1 MATQGLPDG
10 YTPQSPMYRK
20 VILAMVGAGLASFN
34 ALYCT
39 QALLPVLSEDLHV
52 TPATASLTVSA
63 TTGMLALS
71 IIPASIISE
80 RFGRKRVI
88 MLSALSATL
97 LGLLLPLSTSVGM
110 LITLRGLQGI
120 TVAGGS
126 GNGDGVSVGRDSPE
140 TRSSSD
146 GAVCGGD
153 VRGRA
158 VRPRYP
164 FWRT

>member
-10 YTPQSPMYRK
+10 YTPQSSMYRK

-71 IIPASIISE
+71 IIPASN
-80 RFGRKRVI
+80 
-88 MLSALSATL
+88 
-97 LGLLLPLSTSVGM
+97 PLVFSS
-110 LITLRGLQGI
+110 LRH
-120 TVAGGS
+120 
-126 GNGDGVSVGRDSPE
+126 GDGLS
-140 TRSSSD
+140 
-146 GAVCGGD
+146 
-153 VRGRA
+153 
-158 VRPRYP
+158 RPP
-164 FWRT
+164 WR

>member
-71 IIPASIISE
+71 IIPASI
-80 RFGRKRVI
+80 R
-88 MLSALSATL
+88 
-97 LGLLLPLSTSVGM
+97 
-110 LITLRGLQGI
+110 
-120 TVAGGS
+120 
-126 GNGDGVSVGRDSPE
+126 
-140 TRSSSD
+140 
-146 GAVCGGD
+146 
-153 VRGRA
+153 
-158 VRPRYP
+158 
-164 FWRT
+164 